1 MIFSVACSLLMQLRS
16 ALVTPTLQHPKAAE
30 GSVSSAHAQ
39 HSRENPTKTFPS
51 LGGET
56 KSKGPCSPST
66 SWHRCPQSR
75 SDERF
80 LAFCLQLRVPV
91 PWRWRQSPSPP
102 HTPAS
107 GTRSRLRCAAHRGLK
122 AGLKWLG
129 HGNTQLRCQG
139 WYR

>member
-1 MIFSVACSLLMQLRS
+1 MIFSVACSLLMQLRN
-16 ALVTPTLQHPKAAE
+16 ALVTPTMQHPKAAE

-39 HSRENPTKTFPS
+39 HSCENPAKTFPS
-51 LGGET
+51 LEDET

-80 LAFCLQLRVPV
+80 SAFCLQLRVPS

-102 HTPAS
+102 HTPAF
-107 GTRSRLRCAAHRGLK
+107 GTISRLRCAAHGG
-122 AGLKWLG
+122 A
-129 HGNTQLRCQG
+129 
-139 WYR
+139 